1 MSIWSTI
8 LLLLISSIGL
18 LFWIKL
24 SKPFQD
30 VFFQINGILI
40 FFSLIVVFT
49 ADLILIDN
57 SNSDL
62 VSRWFQVI
70 LSSLSLTFLANM
82 LRKLKPSYA
91 KYPLLFSFLP
101 LLLIAVFPLIRES
114 EVIYTLL
121 YRLVLGGGSLS
132 LILMSVMLW
141 KKDSQLWSL
150 FLGAVFLF
158 SAYLLEWFF
167 NDISSYHPWTVHTS
181 ISASIPLILL
191 AFKRIELHINH

>member
-8 LLLLISSIGL
+8 LLLLIALVGMI
-18 LFWIKL
+18 FWIKQ
-24 SKPFQD
+24 SKAFQD
-30 VFFQINGILI
+30 LTFQFNGILI
-40 FFSLIVVFT
+40 FFVLIILFISELQLNMIRVPDLYIRWYEVVLT
-49 ADLILIDN
+49 
-57 SNSDL
+57 
-62 VSRWFQVI
+62 
-70 LSSLSLTFLANM
+70 SLSLTFLANM

-141 KKDSQLWSL
+141 KKDHQLWSL
-150 FLGAVFLF
+150 FMGAVFLF

-167 NDISSYHPWTVHTS
+167 TDISSYHPWTVHTS